1 MKKMLS
7 VILAA
12 VMLTILI
19 CIPIHAG
26 NRQIPVYIG
35 NTTVE
40 GVLIE
45 DTTFVPFDTFCYA
58 MGADS
63 VTWDPKT
70 NVVSASCRGIVIES
84 KEGVSYIEANGRCF
98 YTGLSCRPIDGMLY
112 VP

>member
-1 MKKMLS
+1 MGSICYDIDTEVMQMKKMLS

-63 VTWDPKT
+63 VTWDPKQM
-70 NVVSASCRGIVIES
+70 
-84 KEGVSYIEANGRCF
+84 
-98 YTGLSCRPIDGMLY
+98 LSPHPAAAL
-112 VP
+112 